1 MKTYFTILILSA
13 LTTFLITPLVRR
25 LAFALGAM
33 DVPDARKIH
42 AAPMPR
48 LGGVAVFLG
57 FAAPWLLLYLMDNR
71 VAQVF
76 QQYERQFL
84 ALLLGGLAMLIVGM
98 VDDVQPLRALHK
110 LCAQLAVA
118 TGLYYAGFRIT
129 EISVPFTAGAVPL
142 GWLALP
148 ASVLWIVALT
158 NAINLLD
165 GIDGLVAGVTATI
178 SLALA
183 LINILTGNVLVAL
196 VTLCLAGAALGFVP
210 YNFSPARIFLGDSG
224 SLFMGLTMACIGTLS
239 LFKAATATFVLVPL
253 VLFALP
259 LFDTTS
265 VMLGRMRRGQHIFTP
280 DKTHVH
286 HRLLRLGFTQRQAAT
301 LLYAVTIFL
310 ALAAVVLSWRATPAT
325 FMGVFVVA
333 GGLGAA
339 LAAWTLWLRRR
350 RALHAAGAAA
360 PPAGQA
366 SP

>member
-1 MKTYFTILILSA
+1 MKTYFTILMLSA
-13 LTTFLITPLVRR
+13 LTTFLVTPLVRR
-25 LAFALGAM
+25 LAFAIGAM

-48 LGGVAVFLG
+48 LGGVAVFAG
-57 FAAPWLLLYLMDNR
+57 FALPWLLLYLMNNR

-84 ALLLGGLAMLIVGM
+84 GLLLGGFAILLVGV
-98 VDDVQPLRALHK
+98 VDDVKPMRALHK
-110 LCAQLAVA
+110 LLAQLAVA
-118 TGLYYAGFRIT
+118 AGLYFAGFRIT
-129 EISVPFTAGAVPL
+129 ELSVPFTSSVLPL

-148 ASVLWIVALT
+148 ATVLWIVALT

-165 GIDGLVAGVTATI
+165 GIDGLVSGVTATI

-196 VTLCLAGAALGFVP
+196 VTFCLAGAALGFVP

-286 HRLLRLGFTQRQAAT
+286 HRLLRLGLTQRQAAT

-310 ALAAVVLSWRATPAT
+310 GLAAVLLSWRATPAT

-339 LAAWTLWLRRR
+339 LVGWTLWIRRR
-350 RALHAAGAAA
+350 KAARTPPAAAA
-360 PPAGQA
+360 PDPAR
-366 SP
+366 P